1 MLDRI
6 HAIRSIGA
14 KLVLGGVVVST
25 LALAACTAP
34 SGSSGTG
41 STSGTATTGSSTLT
55 ACQAT
60 ISDLKNTSGQGT
72 NGTATKASVS
82 GQITADGSSALQPL
96 IKQAA
101 AEFDSANG
109 THSSINAGGSGKG
122 LTDVS
127 NGAVQIGMSDLFA
140 ADKLSASQ
148 ASALTDHQVGVVAFT
163 LVVSSD
169 IASKVQNLTTQQI
182 KDIYTGT
189 DTMWSQIGGPN
200 EAITVVN
207 RPSNSGTRG
216 TFEKY
221 VLGSKNEVPGNTLTQ
236 DNTGAVFQAVT
247 STPGSIG
254 YVSTGFVTTSSASS
268 APSPICIDGY
278 KASATD
284 INAGNYKFWN
294 IEHAYTKG
302 PATGATKALLQYVE
316 SDQVQNN
323 DVPALNFFKLSS
335 ISQSAIQ
342 SHIESGAPAAES
354 FYPGS

>member
-1 MLDRI
+1 MLDRL

-14 KLVLGGVVVST
+14 KVVLGGVVAST
-25 LALAACTAP
+25 LAFAACGASNG
-34 SGSSGTG
+34 SGPAAGG
-41 STSGTATTGSSTLT
+41 NSTPNASLT
-55 ACQAT
+55 ACHAT
-60 ISDLKNTSGQGT
+60 VSDLKNTSGQGT
-72 NGTATKASVS
+72 NGTAPKANVS
-82 GQITADGSSALQPL
+82 GQITGDGSSALQPL

-101 AEFDSANG
+101 AEFDQANG

-122 LTDVS
+122 LTDVN
-127 NGAVQIGMSDLFA
+127 NGAVQIGMSDLFQ
-140 ADKLSASQ
+140 ADKNISG
-148 ASALTDHQVGVVAFT
+148 LTDHQVAVVAFT
-163 LVVSSD
+163 LVVSND

-182 KDIYTGT
+182 KDIYTGV
-189 DTMWSQIGGPN
+189 DTNWSQIGGPN

-254 YVSTGFVTTSSASS
+254 YVATGFVTTSSAAN
-268 APSPICIDGY
+268 APAPICIDGY
-278 KASATD
+278 KADATD
-284 INAGNYKFWN
+284 INSGNYKFWN

-302 PATGATKALLQYVE
+302 PATGAVKALLQYVE

-323 DVPALNFFKLSS
+323 DVPSLNYFKVAA
-335 ISQSAIQ
+335 INQTAIQ
-342 SHIESGAPAAES
+342 SHTESGAPTPES
-354 FYPGS
+354 FYPNS